1 MTLEKLLTQKGLVK
15 QAPSKAEILE
25 RAGQVGRP
33 LKIFYGETYDE
44 EGNPIDSVKYYF
56 FVSAL
61 AKKINEEGFEARP
74 QILIADVAACRNV
87 GESLN
92 VRYVNLGEKRASFVK
107 ELNQEYGLGL
117 EVIKMSDYLF
127 GEEFQ
132 KKVAEVRAICQADP
146 RLMEMV
152 ERSVPESKID
162 IERKKGFAYSFD
174 EIATII
180 DLDVKVGPPRE
191 DLYDGIAREV
201 ANREGKPGLMSLFLT
216 PTFPV
221 GKDFDYF
228 LINEGIED
236 HGITAYKA
244 GSKRLQDNRVIVGR
258 TTREQ
263 AKALIDASF
272 ISPNPELP
280 NPVLDLG
287 MICEM
292 ARKLKT
298 GEDFPITLYD
308 DFYSGKITPDELKL
322 KVEESLY
329 NNFLE

>member
-1 MTLEKLLTQKGLVK
+1 MTLEKLLIQKGLVK

-25 RAGQVGRP
+25 RAGQVSRP

-44 EGNPIDSVKYYF
+44 EGNPLDSVKYYL

-61 AKKINEEGFEARP
+61 AKKIKEEGFEARP

-92 VRYVNLGEKRASFVK
+92 VKYVNLGEKRADFVK
-107 ELNQEYGLGL
+107 KLNDEYDLGL

-127 GEEFQ
+127 GEDFQ
-132 KKVAEVRAICQADP
+132 NKVEGVKRICQADS

-201 ANREGKPGLMSLFLT
+201 ANREGNPGLMSLFLT

-221 GKDFDYF
+221 GKNWAYF
-228 LINEGIED
+228 FSNEGIED

-244 GSKRLQDNRVIVGR
+244 GSKRLQDHRIIIGK
-258 TTREQ
+258 TTRED
-263 AKALIDASF
+263 ARALIEGSF
-272 ISPNPELP
+272 ISANPELP

-308 DFYSGKITPDELKL
+308 DFYSGRLSPEELKL